1 MKKGK
6 YLNHIVIISVIIP
19 LMIILSWLVAKQ
31 TEKDMRNDLL
41 IQTVFG
47 ANSVNVN
54 LIKNLSGTA
63 ADLNSVEYKLLKQQF
78 SSMLKSDKEF
88 HFIYLMGVKPD
99 GKVFFYVDD
108 RPDGSKEC
116 SPPGSIYE
124 EAPKEFIAV
133 MKTAAPTVEGPSA
146 DSWGNYTSG
155 CAPVIDPQ
163 TGKVIAIF
171 AIDFNANDWYWNI
184 ASRAAFPV
192 GLIIVMSLGL
202 ISFLLSIQRGK
213 LLKES
218 EEKYQVMFDES
229 PDSYLIIKNG
239 VIIDC
244 NNAAEKSLA
253 CSHQELIGAEPYSF
267 FPEFQADGSP
277 SKVLA
282 VQKRVDTLNSGK
294 NVFEWMM
301 KRKDETVFW
310 AIVSLSKMIINNEV
324 VLFATWTDITEK
336 KKAEEEL
343 LRAVDA
349 ANAANKAKSEFLA
362 NMSHEIRTPLN
373 GVIGFTD
380 LLKNTSLSSEQ
391 EQYVKNA
398 NASGHTLL
406 GIINDILDFSKIE
419 AGMMHLEISKTDMI
433 ELLGRSVDL
442 VKYLASKK
450 DLEILLDIDPQMP
463 RFAEVDTV
471 RLKQILANL
480 LGNAV
485 KFTEKGEVELKLKYE
500 KLSENTGRLG
510 FFVRDTGIG
519 ISPGQKDK
527 LFKAFSQADS
537 STTRKFGG
545 TGLGLIISEM
555 LANQMGGKIEIESEL
570 GRGTTF
576 YFDIVVKTEQ
586 GKKVDP
592 QAIKAIKRCFVIDDN
607 ADNRMI
613 LEHIMAN
620 WGIECISCDNGYSA
634 IEIIESSGPF
644 DVIICDYH
652 MPQINGLET
661 VKLIRE
667 KLKLSADKQ
676 PIILLHSSS
685 DSADLHKK
693 CDELGIRFRLT
704 KPVKSDELYS
714 YLCNLNE
721 PAQPKI
727 MAEKGN
733 EKSLE
738 KKQEITGSLSI
749 LIAEDNMFNLLLIK
763 AIISKAIP
771 AARIIEAK
779 NGKEAVMLWVLEQPD
794 LILMDMQMPE
804 MSGIEATQMIR
815 EKEDENQHTP
825 IIALTAGAMIEEKEK
840 CISAGMDDFLT
851 KPIDPVKLNET
862 ILNILNS
869 KPNLHSDSL

>member
-1 MKKGK
+1 MKNRNYFK
-6 YLNHIVIISVIIP
+6 NIAVISVVIS

-31 TEKDMRNDLL
+31 TERDMRNDLL
-41 IQTVFG
+41 TQTVFG
-47 ANSVNVN
+47 ANSIDVN
-54 LIKNLSGTA
+54 LVKRLSGTSS
-63 ADLNSVEYKLLKQQF
+63 DLTSPEYKLIKHQF
-78 SSMLKSDKEF
+78 ASMMKSDKDF

-108 RPDGSKEC
+108 RLDGSKEC
-116 SPPGSIYE
+116 SPPGSSYD
-124 EAPKEFIAV
+124 EAPKEFVQV
-133 MKTAAPTVEGPSA
+133 MKTSNPTIEGPSA

-155 CAPVIDPQ
+155 CAPVIDEA
-163 TGKVIAIF
+163 TGKPVAIF

-192 GLIIVMSLGL
+192 GLIIFLSLGV
-202 ISFLLSIQRGK
+202 ISVLRSIQRGK

-218 EEKYQVMFDES
+218 EEKYHVMFNYS
-229 PDSYLIIKNG
+229 PDSYLIMSNG

-244 NNAAEKSLA
+244 NNAAEKSLG
-253 CSHQELIGAEPYSF
+253 CSKEELIGAIPYNF
-267 FPEFQADGSP
+267 FPEFQTEGNL
-277 SKVLA
+277 SKELA
-282 VQKRVDTLNSGK
+282 VQRRMDTLISGK
-294 NVFEWMM
+294 NVFDWIL
-301 KRKDETVFW
+301 KRKDGTEFW
-310 AIVSLSKMIINNEV
+310 ATVSLSKMNLNNEP
-324 VLFATWTDITEK
+324 VLFATWADITEK
-336 KKAEEEL
+336 KKAEQEL
-343 LRAVDA
+343 LMAVDA

-380 LLKNTSLSSEQ
+380 LLKNTPLSSEQ

-419 AGMMHLEISKTDMI
+419 AGMMNLEISKTDMI

-442 VKYLASKK
+442 IKYVATKK
-450 DLEILLDIDPQMP
+450 DLEILLDIDPEMP

-485 KFTEKGEVELKLKYE
+485 KFTEKGEVELKLQYE
-500 KLSENTGRLG
+500 KLDENTGRLK

-519 ISPGQKDK
+519 ISPEQKDK

-555 LANQMGGKIEIESEL
+555 LARQMGGKIEIESTL
-570 GRGTTF
+570 DQGTTF
-576 YFDIVVKTEQ
+576 YFDIIAKTEQ
-586 GKKVDP
+586 GEKVDKSV
-592 QAIKAIKRCFVIDDN
+592 IEFIKRCFVIDDN

-613 LEHIMAN
+613 LEHIIAN
-620 WGIECISCDNGYSA
+620 WGIECVSCDNGYTA
-634 IEIIESSGPF
+634 VEIIESSNPF

-652 MPQINGLET
+652 MPQIDGLET
-661 VKLIRE
+661 IKLISER
-667 KLKLSADKQ
+667 LKLMPDKQ

-693 CDELGIRFRLT
+693 CDDLGIRFRLT

-714 YLCNLNE
+714 YLCSVNT
-721 PAQPKI
+721 PVPQPKSEENVVGKAST
-727 MAEKGN
+727 MKH
-733 EKSLE
+733 
-738 KKQEITGSLSI
+738 EIVGPVSI
-749 LIAEDNMFNLLLIK
+749 LVAEDNEFNMLLIK
-763 AIISKAIP
+763 TILTKAIP
-771 AARIIEAK
+771 TANIIEAK

-804 MSGIEATQMIR
+804 MSGIEATIMIR

-825 IIALTAGAMIEEKEK
+825 IIALTAGALIEEKEK
-840 CISAGMDDFLT
+840 CFSAGMDDFLT
-851 KPIDPVKLNET
+851 KPIEPQKLNES
-862 ILNILNS
+862 IAKIFNS
-869 KPNLHSDSL
+869 TQNLYPES